1 MPCGTLRVVEAA
13 VRGSVG
19 ALDARLY
26 AHNDLVGNAMSRSF
40 ALDDANYP
48 SFGPVCISFSQRE
61 ESGFQIANV
70 DSRFWIKKMIVWIS
84 FI

>member
-26 AHNDLVGNAMSRSF
+26 AHNDRNIYCVFMSRSF

-70 DSRFWIKKMIVWIS
+70 DSG
-84 FI
+84 